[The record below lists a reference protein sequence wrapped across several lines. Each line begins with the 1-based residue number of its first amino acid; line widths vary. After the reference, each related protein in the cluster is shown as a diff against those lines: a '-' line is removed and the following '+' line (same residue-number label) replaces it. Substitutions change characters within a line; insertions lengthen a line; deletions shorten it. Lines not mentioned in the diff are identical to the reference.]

1 MQGLANAIGSIFQP
15 AQTAG
20 GTPTWVKLL
29 TGGLLGSG
37 EVGNILQSHKQNAY
51 QDYILNLIKNP
62 AQLSSMVTS
71 AQRPL
76 DNALVQAVTNQ
87 TQAQAAERGL
97 AQAPGI
103 FNTIESQALAPFVQQ
118 NQQMA
123 QNQVMAALGLG
134 QNTFAGQRPT
144 DTSALMAQFIKMFQN
159 PSQRVRP
166 IDITGNAQPAG
177 LQFPITPPN
186 IDVGTTN
193 PNWDSIFGTIT
204 PPTIATGPTT
214 PNWGTIFGGS

>member
-51 QDYILNLIKNP
+51 QDYVLNLIKNP
-62 AQLSSMVTS
+62 AQLSSMITS

-76 DNALVQAVTNQ
+76 DNALVQAVANQ
-87 TQAQAAERGL
+87 TQAQAGERGL

-118 NQQMA
+118 NQQLA
-123 QNQVMAALGLG
+123 QNQVLAALGLG
-134 QNTFAGQRPT
+134 QNTFTGQRPT
-144 DTSALMAQFIKMFQN
+144 DTSPLMTQFLRMFQ
-159 PSQRVRP
+159 RP
-166 IDITGNAQPAG
+166 QQGGGMTPINIAGNTTTPG
-177 LQFPITPPN
+177 LQFPITPPT
-186 IDVGTTN
+186 ID
-193 PNWDSIFGTIT
+193 
-204 PPTIATGPTT
+204 TGSTAPD
-214 PNWGTIFGGS
+214 WGTIFGGS